1 MIRLPCPY
9 VIIRWPRSQGQEN
22 AAGTSNAFP
31 MIIREAI
38 PSDAPKIARIHVD
51 TWRAAYRG
59 QISDEYLDGL
69 DYDRAERTGPAAIAR
84 GEGRSQEVFLLVAV
98 DDDESVV
105 GFAVGGPEQSGIRGF
120 SGELHALY
128 VSASCQRSGV
138 GRVLV
143 QSTAERLAEQGHKS
157 MLVWTL
163 CTNPARGF
171 YERLAG
177 TFVRTG
183 PIEIGGNVYEK
194 VAYGWS
200 DITVLLPSR
209 SSSDS

>member
-1 MIRLPCPY
+1 MI
-9 VIIRWPRSQGQEN
+9 V
-22 AAGTSNAFP
+22 
-31 MIIREAI
+31 REAR
-38 PSDAPKIARIHVD
+38 PKDAPGVARVHVD
-51 TWRAAYRG
+51 TWRSNYRG

-69 DYDRAERTGPAAIAR
+69 DYGRAERTGPAAIAR
-84 GEGRSQEVFLLVAV
+84 GEGRSQGTFLLVAV

-128 VSASCQRSGV
+128 VSMSCQRSGV
-138 GRVLV
+138 GRMLV
-143 QSTAERLAEQGHKS
+143 CGVAERLVEQGHKS

-171 YERLAG
+171 YERLGG

-183 PIEIGGNVYEK
+183 PIEIGGSVYEK
-194 VAYGWS
+194 VAYGWP